1 MAAVWTSNK
10 GTLHTS
16 IDIPPFYFILQHWMA
31 LYGTNVND
39 STVAKA
45 GSLLIKQLS
54 IIGEKRDVLYHILLL
69 RDTNLIPSKNLIT
82 LAETIVDHSLK
93 QNLETRNVKTGDPL
107 SAGVNQHSKIL
118 SCDIRLEVWFP
129 QLMTISRSQLSSRS
143 CIRCCR
149 KRGINSKITNQASK

>member
-1 MAAVWTSNK
+1 M
-10 GTLHTS
+10 
-16 IDIPPFYFILQHWMA
+16 
-31 LYGTNVND
+31 ND

-54 IIGEKRDVLYHILLL
+54 IIGEKKDVLYHILLL

-93 QNLETRNVKTGDPL
+93 QNLATRNVKTGDPL

-118 SCDIRLEVWFP
+118 SCDIRLEV
-129 QLMTISRSQLSSRS
+129 
-143 CIRCCR
+143 
-149 KRGINSKITNQASK
+149 